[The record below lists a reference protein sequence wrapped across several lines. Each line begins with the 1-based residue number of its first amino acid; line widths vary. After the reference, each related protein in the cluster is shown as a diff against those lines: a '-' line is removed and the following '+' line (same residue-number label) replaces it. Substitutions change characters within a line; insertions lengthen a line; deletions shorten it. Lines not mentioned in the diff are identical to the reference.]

1 MFIGLKLK
9 LREAALSITEH
20 KMSVTELPLVLIDCF
35 VSPLVS
41 PVQLVVDPEKRC
53 SHAVVLCIQLLCKK
67 VIIAAKLGLR

>member
-9 LREAALSITEH
+9 LREAALSVTKH
-20 KMSVTELPLVLIDCF
+20 QMPVTELPLVLIDSF

-41 PVQLVVDPEKRC
+41 PVQLVVDSEKRC
-53 SHAVVLCIQLLCKK
+53 SHAVVLCVQLLGKK